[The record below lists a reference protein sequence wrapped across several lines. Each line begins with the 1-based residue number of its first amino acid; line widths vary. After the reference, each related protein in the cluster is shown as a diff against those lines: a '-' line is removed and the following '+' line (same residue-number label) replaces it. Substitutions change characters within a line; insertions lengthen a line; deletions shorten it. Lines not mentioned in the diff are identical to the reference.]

1 MNDFAKSV
9 FTSTCRL
16 FTIYMLAGTLAA
28 IAFTGLSYG
37 LTLTLTLLLASFAF
51 AFLRAFFFTDHIIK
65 TLSYPVRI
73 LGFGLAAFILLA
85 SCAWLGQ
92 WFPMDNP
99 WAWGTFTL
107 IYLAI
112 LGACCLG
119 YQIYF
124 RRTSGSFDAA
134 LKDYH
139 QRMGR

>member
-1 MNDFAKSV
+1 MNDFAKSI

-16 FTIYMLAGTLAA
+16 FTVYMTVGALVA
-28 IAFTGLSYG
+28 IAFAGPSYG
-37 LTLTLTLLLASFAF
+37 LTLTLTLLLASFVI
-51 AFLRAFFFTDHIIK
+51 AFLRALFFTDRLI
-65 TLSYPVRI
+65 TRLSYPLRI
-73 LGFGLAAFILLA
+73 LGFGLAAFALLA
-85 SCAWLGQ
+85 ACAALGQ
-92 WFPMDNP
+92 WFPMDNLG
-99 WAWGTFTL
+99 AWVSFTV

-119 YQIYF
+119 YQIHF